1 MSRIK
6 QTKEEL
12 NKTHKKIEEL
22 EKKNESNF
30 IGRWFNNLLLEGGFF
45 TILFIGIP
53 FTLLFI
59 ITGVVW
65 IRISLAV
72 ISYRIFGNPV
82 LDDNITTIFLIILIF
97 FILSTIKYTKQKKE
111 IIHLNRRREIL
122 IKRVKKKE
130 KQISERKKR
139 KHQLNN
145 LTKQK
150 NNIEKSAKK
159 YNLSGFD
166 KTSKILEQETK
177 KQINNNKQLNASLE
191 NLKFVKKQLNKIE
204 QIIEKKDDEENLKIR
219 ENFIASQKKK
229 DLALYSFENKEYW
242 LSNKII
248 NELNMIKK
256 HIDTNFMQINPY
268 DFEEF
273 TKHLFGQMSYS
284 AIQTKNTGD
293 FGADVIAKKGED
305 TVLIQCKRNSVG
317 NNVSNVIVQQTLGAM
332 WKYEANK
339 SIIVTTSDFT
349 VSAHHQAR
357 NAPVEL
363 WNGTYFKK
371 IVKEILIEEVV
382 KKEGTIDKEE
392 IK

>member
-1 MSRIK
+1 MNRIK

-12 NKTHKKIEEL
+12 HKTNKKIEEL
-22 EKKNESNF
+22 EKNNYF
-30 IGRWFNNLLLEGGFF
+30 IGRWFFNNFLERGFL
-45 TILFIGIP
+45 TTLFIGIP
-53 FTLLFI
+53 GMICILFWIFI
-59 ITGVVW
+59 ILIFLFENT
-65 IRISLAV
+65 IISV
-72 ISYRIFGNPV
+72 
-82 LDDNITTIFLIILIF
+82 FLIILIVI
-97 FILSTIKYTKQKKE
+97 ILFLAMERYTKQKKE
-111 IIHLNRRREIL
+111 INQLSQRREIL
-122 IKRVKKKE
+122 IKQVKKKE
-130 KQISERKKR
+130 KELSRRRRR
-139 KHQLNN
+139 KHQLNE
-145 LTKQK
+145 L
-150 NNIEKSAKK
+150 IERKRK
-159 YNLSGFD
+159 D
-166 KTSKILEQETK
+166 KE
-177 KQINNNKQLNASLE
+177 A
-191 NLKFVKKQLNKIE
+191 
-204 QIIEKKDDEENLKIR
+204 EENLKIR

-273 TKHLFGQMSYS
+273 TKHLFGQMDYS